1 VTDVGG
7 PMSGLVICRGLPGA
21 GKSYWTRMRLQEA
34 AETGRRGTVV
44 RSNRGD
50 YRRMMIDSEYIEPND
65 SLVENVVTAA
75 QHSAINTL
83 LQATVSVI
91 CDDTNLALS
100 HVYLLCDLAREL
112 SAPFHIV
119 DFPTPLQYCIN
130 RDARRRKYDQV
141 GIEVIRR
148 MYDTHLAPYGGQL
161 PPIGGEHRGHVTTQ
175 RTESGVS

>member
-1 VTDVGG
+1 MTDVGG

-65 SLVENVVTAA
+65 SLVENVVTVA
-75 QHSAINTL
+75 QHSAIHTL

-91 CDDTNLALS
+91 CDDTNLHLP
-100 HVYLLCDLAREL
+100 HVYLLFDIAREL
-112 SAPFHIV
+112 GAPYHIV
-119 DFPTPLQYCIN
+119 DFPTPLQYCVN

-141 GIEVIRR
+141 GVEVIRR
-148 MYDTHLAPYGGQL
+148 MYDTYLAPYGGQL
-161 PPIGGEHRGHVTTQ
+161 PPIGGEHRGYGTTQ
-175 RTESGVS
+175 RIESGIS

>member
-1 VTDVGG
+1 
-7 PMSGLVICRGLPGA
+7 MSGLVICRGLPGA
-21 GKSYWTRMRLQEA
+21 GKSYWTRMRLQEV

-50 YRRMMIDSEYIEPND
+50 HRRMMIDSEYIEPND

-161 PPIGGEHRGHVTTQ
+161 PPIGGEYSGHVTTQ